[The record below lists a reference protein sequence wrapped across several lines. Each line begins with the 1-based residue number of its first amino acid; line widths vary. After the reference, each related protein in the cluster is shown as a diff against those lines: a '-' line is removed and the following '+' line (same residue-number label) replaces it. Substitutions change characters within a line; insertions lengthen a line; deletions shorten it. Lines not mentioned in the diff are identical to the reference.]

1 MFNATSLSDLIADLS
16 AVESA
21 QVQTAISSD
30 LDLQRA
36 NGAGRAV
43 LRGSEEGNRIVDLFQ
58 SSPIRIMFPRG
69 RASAI
74 EEAVF
79 VNTSGGIAG
88 GDRLEYGVTA
98 LAGASIAVTS
108 QAAEKVYRALNE
120 PARISTKLKAC
131 EGAKLA
137 WLPQETI
144 LFNRARLSR
153 ETEIELVS
161 GAELLALEWLVLGR
175 AAHGEEVIGGHINDS
190 WRVRRDGRL
199 IWADSFRAQE
209 ETFPHLRRKALLSNC
224 KAIGTLIHF
233 GPDLDRRLEFVRD
246 IASSLDCHCAA
257 TLVGGL
263 IVVRV
268 AAEMAFDLK
277 LALCSFLQQFSDEVG
292 PGPFAVPKMWSC

>member
-1 MFNATSLSDLIADLS
+1 MFNATLPSELFADLS
-16 AVESA
+16 TVASA

-79 VNTSGGIAG
+79 VNTGGGIAG

-98 LAGASIAVTS
+98 LADASIAVTS

-131 EGAKLA
+131 EAAKLA

-199 IWADSFRAQE
+199 IWADSFRAQD

-246 IASSLDCHCAA
+246 IATSLDCHCAA
-257 TLVGGL
+257 TSVSGL

-277 LALCSFLQQFSDEVG
+277 LALCSFLQQFSDEFG

>member
-1 MFNATSLSDLIADLS
+1 MFNATLPSELFPDLS
-16 AVESA
+16 TVASE

-79 VNTSGGIAG
+79 VNTGGGIAG

-98 LAGASIAVTS
+98 LADASIAVTS

-131 EGAKLA
+131 EAAKLA

-199 IWADSFRAQE
+199 IWADSFRAQD
-209 ETFPHLRRKALLSNC
+209 ETFPHLRRKALLSNS

-246 IASSLDCHCAA
+246 IATSLDCHCAA
-257 TLVGGL
+257 TSVGGL

-277 LALCSFLQQFSDEVG
+277 LALCSFLQQFSDELG

>member
-1 MFNATSLSDLIADLS
+1 
-16 AVESA
+16 
-21 QVQTAISSD
+21 
-30 LDLQRA
+30 
-36 NGAGRAV
+36 
-43 LRGSEEGNRIVDLFQ
+43 
-58 SSPIRIMFPRG
+58 
-69 RASAI
+69 
-74 EEAVF
+74 
-79 VNTSGGIAG
+79 
-88 GDRLEYGVTA
+88 
-98 LAGASIAVTS
+98 VTS

-120 PARISTKLKAC
+120 PARIATKLKVREA
-131 EGAKLA
+131 AKLA

-144 LFNRARLSR
+144 LFNRGRLSR

-199 IWADSFRAQE
+199 IWADNFRAQD

-224 KAIGTLIHF
+224 KAIGTLVYF

-257 TLVGGL
+257 TSVGGL

-268 AAEMAFDLK
+268 GAEMAFDLK
-277 LALCSFLQQFSDEVG
+277 LALCSFLQQFSDELG

>member
-1 MFNATSLSDLIADLS
+1 
-16 AVESA
+16 
-21 QVQTAISSD
+21 
-30 LDLQRA
+30 
-36 NGAGRAV
+36 
-43 LRGSEEGNRIVDLFQ
+43 
-58 SSPIRIMFPRG
+58 
-69 RASAI
+69 
-74 EEAVF
+74 
-79 VNTSGGIAG
+79 
-88 GDRLEYGVTA
+88 
-98 LAGASIAVTS
+98 VTS

-120 PARISTKLKAC
+120 PARIATKLKAC
-131 EGAKLA
+131 EAAKLA

-144 LFNRARLSR
+144 FFNRGRLSR

-175 AAHGEEVIGGHINDS
+175 VAHGEEVIGGHITDS

-199 IWADSFRAQE
+199 VWADCFRAQD
-209 ETFPHLRRKALLSNC
+209 ETFPHLGRKALLSNC
-224 KAIGTLIHF
+224 KTIGTLIYF

-257 TLVGGL
+257 TSVGGL

-268 AAEMAFDLK
+268 AAEMALDLK

>member
-1 MFNATSLSDLIADLS
+1 MFNATSPSDLIADLS

-79 VNTSGGIAG
+79 VNTCGGIAG

-98 LAGASIAVTS
+98 LADASIAVTS

-120 PARISTKLKAC
+120 PARIATKLKAC
-131 EGAKLA
+131 EAAKLA

-161 GAELLALEWLVLGR
+161 GAELLALESLVLGR

-199 IWADSFRAQE
+199 IWADSFRAQD

-224 KAIGTLIHF
+224 KAIGTIIHF

-257 TLVGGL
+257 TSVGGL

-268 AAEMAFDLK
+268 GAEMAFDLK
-277 LALCSFLQQFSDEVG
+277 LALCSFLQQFNAEFG

>member
-1 MFNATSLSDLIADLS
+1 MCDATSPSDLIAYAS

-21 QVQTAISSD
+21 QVQTAIASD
-30 LDLQRA
+30 KDLQRA

-43 LRGSEEGNRIVDLFQ
+43 LGGSQEGNRIVDLYQ
-58 SSPIRIMFPRG
+58 RSPIRIMFPRG

-98 LAGASIAVTS
+98 LADASLAVTS
-108 QAAEKVYRALNE
+108 QAAEKVYRALSE
-120 PARISTKLKAC
+120 PARIATKLKAC
-131 EGAKLA
+131 EAAKLA

-144 LFNRARLSR
+144 LFNRGRLSR
-153 ETEIELVS
+153 ATEIELVS

-175 AAHGEEVIGGHINDS
+175 VAHGEEVIGGHITDS

-199 IWADSFRAQE
+199 VWADCFRAHD

-224 KAIGTLIHF
+224 KTIGTLIYF

-246 IASSLDCHCAA
+246 IASSLDCQCAA
-257 TLVGGL
+257 TSVGGL

-268 AAEMAFDLK
+268 AAEMALDLK